1 MIANMIKMKE
11 EKSKKREISNWWYW
25 ILIIVFVLS
34 MLGLMNNYKEC
45 VDDCADY
52 VYDCV
57 AYEFVTNKYSLADMC
72 SSELEICIDECK
84 S

>member
-1 MIANMIKMKE
+1 MKE

-34 MLGLMNNYKEC
+34 MLGLMNNSNYKEC